1 MHTSEDSDS
10 APPILERGF
19 VSVLCTACDMTDC
32 FRGYTAYMGNMLRH
46 DEQKLQRA
54 IIHQTPKQL
63 TAHPAPVAA
72 T

>member
-1 MHTSEDSDS
+1 MQG
-10 APPILERGF
+10 L
-19 VSVLCTACDMTDC
+19 VSVLYTACDMTAC

-54 IIHQTPKQL
+54 IVHQTPKQL
-63 TAHPAPVAA
+63 TIHSAPVAA